1 MAMSVLGMISNA
13 QGKMTSPRE
22 VMEVVNADLVNRVKG
37 DYWYATAFYAK
48 IHVENLTVTFAR
60 AGHELPILWTDAEG
74 KCRFLEGNGLPLGM
88 FHNAEYETCQTQ
100 MGEGDKLVLY
110 TDGLCD
116 ATNDEGERFGSKRL
130 VDLVTRYS
138 SLSAK
143 NLLKVI
149 ELNVTKFMGSQ
160 PQTDDIAL
168 IIISVVP
175 DSWNRLSIPPYT
187 FNEVLDNIV
196 RELTLK
202 NVSDDVIFKV
212 RLSLDECITN
222 AIKHGHRSNYLEKI
236 LVSYL
241 IDSEKIVIQIQDRG
255 EGFDYASLPDP
266 TVEYYLQLPEGRGV
280 FLTMQVMDKVEFNDV
295 GNVVTLSKYFDR

>member
-1 MAMSVLGMISNA
+1 
-13 QGKMTSPRE
+13 MTSPRE
-22 VMEVVNADLVNRVKG
+22 VLDKVNAELVNRVKG
-37 DYWYATAFYAK
+37 DYWYATCFYAK

-60 AGHELPILWTDAEG
+60 AGHELPILWSEE
-74 KCRFLEGNGLPLGM
+74 KQECVCLEGSGLPLGM
-88 FHNAEYETCQTQ
+88 FHNADYETCEFK
-100 MGEGDKLVLY
+100 MNEGDKLVLF

-116 ATNDEGERFGSKRL
+116 VTSEEGERFGNQRLLELVKR
-130 VDLVTRYS
+130 YA

-149 ELNVTKFMGSQ
+149 ELNVTKFQGNH
-160 PQTDDIAL
+160 PQMDDIAL

-187 FNEVLDNIV
+187 FNEVLDNIT
-196 RELTLK
+196 RELVIK
-202 NVSDDVIFKV
+202 NVCDDAIFKV

-222 AIKHGHRSNYLEKI
+222 AIKHGHRSNYLEKV

-241 IDSEKIVIQIQDRG
+241 IDPEKITIQIQDRG

-266 TVEYYLQLPEGRGV
+266 TVDRYLQLPQGRGV
-280 FLTMQVMDKVEFNDV
+280 FLTMQVMDIVEFNDI
-295 GNVVTLSKYFDR
+295 GNVVTLVKYFDDREK